1 MATPIQMPSLSPTM
15 KEGKIVKWLK
25 KVGDKISSGDAI
37 AEVET
42 DKSNLEVEAYDDGFL
57 IDITVPEGEVAQVGA
72 PIGFLGAKGEKA
84 TGGASAPA
92 PQQKAEAPKA
102 AAPSAPKAEAPA
114 AKPPEQAP
122 APAAGGAG
130 EGIAIL
136 MPSLSPTMK
145 EGKIVKWLKKEGDK
159 VSSGDAIAEVETDK
173 SNLEVEAYDDG
184 TLARIT
190 VGEGDVATVGA
201 PIAFLTPKGAK
212 AGASAPAAPAAS
224 APKAS
229 APAAAAASAPD
240 GGQVVP
246 LRREPQAPAGG
257 GGGGA
262 GGRLRASPLAKRMA
276 QERGL
281 DITQVRGTGPLGRV
295 VKRDV
300 EQALGQG
307 LAKAPAQATAAKK
320 AGAQPEARAFGTRP
334 EPQAV
339 PMSSMRKVIGQRM
352 SEVKPGVPHF
362 YLTIEVEM
370 DAAVKVREEAKALDL
385 KVSVNDIIVKAAAVA
400 LRRSPKMNVSLQG
413 DQVLHYGTVDVGIAV
428 AIEDGLITP
437 IIRDADLK
445 GLQAISAES
454 RDMAERARKRA
465 LKPAEYNGGSLT
477 VSNLGMYG
485 IDQFIAVINPP
496 QSAIIAVGA
505 VAEKAVVRDGQLAV
519 RKMMTVTLSGDHR
532 VIDGATGAEYLRE
545 LKGLLEHPSR
555 LLF

>member
-42 DKSNLEVEAYDDGFL
+42 DKSNLEVEAFDDGYL
-57 IDITVPEGEVAQVGA
+57 IQISVPEGEVAAVGS
-72 PIGFLGAKGEKA
+72 PIGYLGAKGEKA
-84 TGGASAPA
+84 TGSAPQAAA
-92 PQQKAEAPKA
+92 PQKTEAPKA
-102 AAPSAPKAEAPA
+102 AAPAAAP
-114 AKPPEQAP
+114 KPPEQAP
-122 APAAGGAG
+122 APAASGAG

-136 MPSLSPTMK
+136 MPSLSPTMT

-159 VSSGDAIAEVETDK
+159 ISSGDAIAEVETDK

-190 VGEGDVATVGA
+190 VQAGDMAKVGA

-212 AGASAPAAPAAS
+212 AGASAPAAAPQAPA
-224 APKAS
+224 APKAPAQ
-229 APAAAAASAPD
+229 APAAAAPSAPA

-246 LRREPQAPAGG
+246 LRREPQAPAS
-257 GGGGA
+257 GGGA

-281 DITQVRGTGPLGRV
+281 DISQVRGTGPLGRV

-307 LAKAPAQATAAKK
+307 LAKAPAQAPAAKK
-320 AGAQPEARAFGTRP
+320 AAAPEVRAFGTRP

-362 YLTIEVEM
+362 YLTVEVEM
-370 DAAVKVREEAKALDL
+370 DAAVKIREEAKALDL
-385 KVSVNDIIVKAAAVA
+385 KVSVNDIIVKAAAIA

-413 DQVLHYGTVDVGIAV
+413 DQVLHFGTVDVGIAV

-445 GLQAISAES
+445 GLQAISSES
-454 RDMAERARKRA
+454 RDMAERARKRS
-465 LKPAEYNGGSLT
+465 LKPAEYTGGSLT

>member
-42 DKSNLEVEAYDDGFL
+42 DKSNLEVEAFDDGYL
-57 IDITVPEGEVAQVGA
+57 IQIAVPEGEVATVGS

-84 TGGASAPA
+84 TGGAPSAPA
-92 PQQKAEAPKA
+92 PQKAEAPKA
-102 AAPSAPKAEAPA
+102 AAPAAPK
-114 AKPPEQAP
+114 PPDQAP
-122 APAAGGAG
+122 APAASGAG

-136 MPSLSPTMK
+136 MPSLSPTMT

-190 VGEGDVATVGA
+190 VQAGDMAKVGA

-212 AGASAPAAPAAS
+212 AGASAPAA
-224 APKAS
+224 APKAPS
-229 APAAAAASAPD
+229 QAPAAAAPSAPA

-246 LRREPQAPAGG
+246 LRREPQAPAS
-257 GGGGA
+257 GGGA

-281 DITQVRGTGPLGRV
+281 DISQVRGTGPLGRV

-307 LAKAPAQATAAKK
+307 LAKAPAQAPAAKK
-320 AGAQPEARAFGTRP
+320 AGAQPEVRAFGTRP

-362 YLTIEVEM
+362 YLTVEVEM
-370 DAAVKVREEAKALDL
+370 DAAVKIREEAKALDL
-385 KVSVNDIIVKAAAVA
+385 KVSVNDIIVKAAAIA

-413 DQVLHYGTVDVGIAV
+413 DQVLHFGTVDVGIAV

-454 RDMAERARKRA
+454 RDMAERARKRS
-465 LKPAEYNGGSLT
+465 LKPAEYTGGSLT

>member
-15 KEGKIVKWLK
+15 KEGKIIKWLK
-25 KVGDKISSGDAI
+25 KVGDKIASGDAI

-57 IDITVPEGEVAQVGA
+57 LEISVPEGEVATVGA
-72 PIGFLGAKGEKA
+72 PIGYLGAKGEKVS
-84 TGGASAPA
+84 GGAAAPA
-92 PQQKAEAPKA
+92 AAAAQKTEAPKA

-114 AKPPEQAP
+114 AKPPAQ
-122 APAAGGAG
+122 PAAAAGSG
-130 EGIAIL
+130 EGIALL

-145 EGKIVKWLKKEGDK
+145 EGKIVKWLKKAGDK

-184 TLARIT
+184 TLARI
-190 VGEGDVATVGA
+190 VVNEGDMATVGA

-212 AGASAPAAPAAS
+212 AGASAPAAPK
-224 APKAS
+224 APAPQQ
-229 APAAAAASAPD
+229 APAAAAPSAPA
-240 GGQVVP
+240 GAQVVP
-246 LRREPQAPAGG
+246 LRREAAPAASG
-257 GGGGA
+257 
-262 GGRLRASPLAKRMA
+262 GGRLRASPLAKRIA

-281 DITQVRGTGPLGRV
+281 DLAQVRGTGPLGRV

-307 LAKAPAQATAAKK
+307 LAKAPAQAAAPQAKK

-352 SEVKPGVPHF
+352 AEVKPGVPHF
-362 YLTIEVEM
+362 YLTVEVEM
-370 DAAVKVREEAKALDL
+370 EAAVKIREEAKALDV
-385 KVSVNDIIVKAAAVA
+385 KVSVNDIIVKAAAIA

-445 GLQAISAES
+445 GLQTISAES

-465 LKPAEYNGGSLT
+465 LKPAEYTGGSLT

-496 QSAIIAVGA
+496 QSAILAVGA
-505 VAEKAVVRDGQLAV
+505 VAEKAVARDGQVVV
-519 RKMMTVTLSGDHR
+519 RKVMTVTLSGDHR

-545 LKGLLEHPSR
+545 LKGLLEHPTR

>member
-25 KVGDKISSGDAI
+25 KEGDKISSGDAI

-42 DKSNLEVEAYDDGFL
+42 DKSNLEVEAYDDGYL
-57 IDITVPEGEVAQVGA
+57 IQIAVPEGEVATVGA
-72 PIGFLGAKGEKA
+72 PIGYLGAKGEKV
-84 TGGASAPA
+84 TGGAPV
-92 PQQKAEAPKA
+92 A
-102 AAPSAPKAEAPA
+102 AAPAAPKAEAPA

-122 APAAGGAG
+122 APAASGAG
-130 EGIAIL
+130 EGLAIL

-190 VGEGDVATVGA
+190 VKEGDMATVGA

-212 AGASAPAAPAAS
+212 AGT
-224 APKAS
+224 S
-229 APAAAAASAPD
+229 APAAAPSAPKPSAAAAPSAPA

-246 LRREPQAPAGG
+246 LRREAAPAS
-257 GGGGA
+257 
-262 GGRLRASPLAKRMA
+262 GGRLRASPLAKRIA

-281 DITQVRGTGPLGRV
+281 DISQVRGSGPLGRV

-307 LAKAPAQATAAKK
+307 VAKAPVQAPAAKK
-320 AGAQPEARAFGTRP
+320 VGAPQPEVRAFGARP

-362 YLTIEVEM
+362 YLTVEVEM
-370 DAAVKVREEAKALDL
+370 EAAAKIREEAKALDL
-385 KVSVNDIIVKAAAVA
+385 KVSVNDIIVKAAAIA

-465 LKPAEYNGGSLT
+465 LKPAEYTGGSLT

-496 QSAIIAVGA
+496 QSAILAVGA
-505 VAEKAVVRDGQLAV
+505 VAEKAVARDGQVVV